1 MLVGCGSEIFD
12 VYCPGSWEPLS
23 LCQIRHLL
31 NILTPESQDYNT
43 SHCVMSRE
51 QFRINAKIFSNLDV
65 VTIQAY
71 LSPLLRSWLT
81 FLWTQS
87 FIVHF
92 SSKQGARKGTPFI
105 VLFSVSGCYIPM
117 TNDPPAEESVL
128 CSSLLSRSNNKSFK
142 LNYSTDN
149 RLYIFEY
156 LLKVC
161 KAKTQTLIHNFLH
174 IC

>member
-1 MLVGCGSEIFD
+1 MSCQGNNPELKPILKIMPVFTRSSSFKWFIDFLKSQCCNNS
-12 VYCPGSWEPLS
+12 SLS
-23 LCQIRHLL
+23 LTSAHGWHSCGNKVLL
-31 NILTPESQDYNT
+31 FT
-43 SHCVMSRE
+43 SLASKE
-51 QFRINAKIFSNLDV
+51 Q
-65 VTIQAY
+65 
-71 LSPLLRSWLT
+71 
-81 FLWTQS
+81 
-87 FIVHF
+87 
-92 SSKQGARKGTPFI
+92 ARKGTRFI

-174 IC
+174 ICWICCEENLSFNK